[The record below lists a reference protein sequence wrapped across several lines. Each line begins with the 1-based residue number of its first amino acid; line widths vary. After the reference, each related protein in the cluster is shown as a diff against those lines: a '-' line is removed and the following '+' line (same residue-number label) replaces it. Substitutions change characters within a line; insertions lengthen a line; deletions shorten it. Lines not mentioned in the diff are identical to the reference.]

1 MSAEL
6 GVVKETVY
14 VELLVC
20 TIFKISGEH
29 GAVEKNFKS
38 KCVDKVINVLFLQDL
53 WEFVFSPYCK
63 FK

>member
-1 MSAEL
+1 MPGEL

-29 GAVEKNFKS
+29 GAAEEKIPKN
-38 KCVDKVINVLFLQDL
+38 KCVDDDINNFIFRGFRENMFLFPLL
-53 WEFVFSPYCK
+53 
-63 FK
+63 